1 MLCYMNATAYTLCME
16 FRIRQIP
23 EQLWK
28 EFKILCIREDLNPND
43 KLLEMIHREVE
54 KSKEKG

>member
-1 MLCYMNATAYTLCME
+1 MLCYMVASAYTECME

-23 EQLWK
+23 EAVWK

-43 KLLEMIHREVE
+43 KLLKMIRHEVE

>member
-1 MLCYMNATAYTLCME
+1 ME